1 MAPSASVLILAI
13 DTSCDES
20 AASIVDAEGFRL
32 LADEV
37 RSHAAAMADY
47 GGVVPELASREHVA
61 ALPVAVDAAL
71 TKAGLTVGDI
81 DWVAV
86 TSRPGLV
93 GTLLVGMSFAKAFAA
108 ANGIPFS
115 TVHHLDGHLYSA
127 ALAELEGETPPPYPW
142 VALVVSGGH
151 TELYYVEQ
159 FGEAKW
165 LGGTLDDAAGEAFDK
180 IGKQL
185 GMRYPAGPAMD
196 RLVREQA
203 TDAHRKRHPFPVSRT
218 SEPHS
223 FSYSGLKTA
232 VGLAIEKARPLSE
245 DVILGLAASAQ
256 ETILRQLVRRSKEAL
271 EAFPKATLVV
281 TGGVACNSRLRALL
295 PEAHFP
301 KPRHCS
307 DNAAMIGLVAALEHR
322 HGKLKASSWDA
333 TVSPR

>member
-1 MAPSASVLILAI
+1 VAPFGPVRILAI

-20 AASIVDAEGFRL
+20 AAAVVDAERFRL

-61 ALPVAVDAAL
+61 ALPAAVDAAL
-71 TKAGLTVGDI
+71 TGAGLAVGDI

-86 TSRPGLV
+86 TDRPGLV
-93 GTLLVGMSFAKAFAA
+93 GALLVGVSFAKAFAA

-127 ALAELEGETPPPYPW
+127 GLAALEGNAQPPFPW
-142 VALVVSGGH
+142 IALVVSGGH
-151 TELYYVEQ
+151 TELYHVTR
-159 FGEAKW
+159 FGESRW

-185 GMRYPAGPAMD
+185 GFRYPAGPALD
-196 RLVREQA
+196 RLVRERA
-203 TDAHRKRHPFPVSRT
+203 SEEHRTRHRFPVARPET
-218 SEPHS
+218 PYA

-232 VGLAIEKARPLSE
+232 VGLAIEKVRPL
-245 DVILGLAASAQ
+245 DDDAVLGLAASAQ
-256 ETILRQLVRRSKEAL
+256 EAILAQLVQRCREAL
-271 EAFPKATLVV
+271 AAHPGARLVV

-307 DNAAMIGLVAALEHR
+307 DNAAMIALVAAWQHR
-322 HGKLKASSWDA
+322 EGMLRPGAWDA
-333 TVSPR
+333 SVSPR

>member
-1 MAPSASVLILAI
+1 MARSWPVRILAL

-20 AASIVDAEGFRL
+20 AAAIVDADGLRL

-37 RSHAAAMADY
+37 RSHAGAMADY
-47 GGVVPELASREHVA
+47 GGVVPELASREHVVALPAAVQA
-61 ALPVAVDAAL
+61 ALERARL
-71 TKAGLTVGDI
+71 TAQRI

-86 TSRPGLV
+86 TDRPGLV
-93 GTLLVGMSFAKAFAA
+93 GALLVGMCFAKAFAA

-127 ALAELEGETPPPYPW
+127 GLVALEGETPPPYPW

-151 TELYYVEQ
+151 TELYHVEQ
-159 FGEAKW
+159 FGEARW
-165 LGGTLDDAAGEAFDK
+165 IGGTLDDAAGEAFDK

-185 GMRYPAGPAMD
+185 GLRYPAGPTID
-196 RLVREQA
+196 RLVRENA
-203 TDAHRKRHPFPVSRT
+203 TDEHRRRHAFPVART
-218 SEPHS
+218 GDPFG

-232 VGLAIEKARPLSE
+232 VGLAIEKTKPL
-245 DVILGLAASAQ
+245 DDDKTLALAASAQ
-256 ETILRQLVRRSKEAL
+256 EAILKQLVRRAREAL
-271 EAFPKATLVV
+271 AAHPGAKLVV
-281 TGGVACNSRLRALL
+281 TGGVACNSRLRELL

-301 KPRHCS
+301 APRHCS

-322 HGKLKASSWDA
+322 HGKLQAAPWSA

>member
-1 MAPSASVLILAI
+1 MAPCPPVRILAI

-20 AASIVDAEGFRL
+20 AVAIVDAKGFRL

-37 RSHAAAMADY
+37 RSHAGAMADY

-61 ALPVAVDAAL
+61 ALPAAVEAAL
-71 TKAGLTVGDI
+71 KKAAMTVADV

-86 TSRPGLV
+86 TDRPGLV
-93 GTLLVGMSFAKAFAA
+93 GALLVGMSYAKAFAA

-127 ALAELEGETPPPYPW
+127 ALSELEGETPPPFPW

-151 TELYYVEQ
+151 TELYHVAK
-159 FGEAKW
+159 FGEARW

-185 GMRYPAGPAMD
+185 GLRYPAGPVID
-196 RLVREQA
+196 RIVREKA
-203 TDAHRKRHPFPVSRT
+203 TDEHRTRHPFPVART
-218 SEPHS
+218 SEPRH
-223 FSYSGLKTA
+223 FSYSGLKTS
-232 VGLAIEKARPLSE
+232 VGLAIDKAKPL
-245 DVILGLAASAQ
+245 DDDKVLGLAASAQ
-256 ETILRQLVRRSKEAL
+256 EAILKQLVRRSREAL
-271 EAFPKATLVV
+271 AEFPGARLVV
-281 TGGVACNSRLRALL
+281 TGGVACNSRLRELL

-307 DNAAMIGLVAALEHR
+307 DNAAMIALVAALECR
-322 HGKLKASSWDA
+322 AGTLREAPWSA